1 MVDDFKDPTT
11 DITLFFMETLGG
23 GFVQAA
29 SGFVFASWIAKT
41 FPDWW
46 AKYLDL
52 SFAESI
58 MKEAGTDIEAM
69 KGEVSRA
76 FINPEPA
83 KKEYKTWRN

>member
-11 DITLFFMETLGG
+11 DITLFLMETIGD

-58 MKEAGTDIEAM
+58 MEEAGTDIEAM

-76 FINPEPA
+76 FINPEPT